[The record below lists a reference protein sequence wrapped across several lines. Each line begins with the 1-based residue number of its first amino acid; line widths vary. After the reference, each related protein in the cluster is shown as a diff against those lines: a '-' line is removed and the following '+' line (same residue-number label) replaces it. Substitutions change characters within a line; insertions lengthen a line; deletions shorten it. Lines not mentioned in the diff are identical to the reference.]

1 MRKRKQTIW
10 KWLIAVL
17 LLAAG
22 ITLLVTFI
30 KRNSGVLPEGKWIA
44 REDGYLLY
52 TYLYGTDAKVPSFDL
67 GAETDY
73 EEYLTFHEMELMFSL
88 LEEQFPIYEGEIEN
102 IKETY
107 FTKQYKADSPVL
119 AEDFFP
125 SFHMLWSVLHPD
137 TLLYK
142 EQGLLLAYGKDVREL
157 DDTPVAEN
165 QVLLAKEG
173 DNKLRLTLYD
183 TSEALEG
190 REDFWQ
196 NPLYTGHSYLAV
208 DGVLLFDMKDYGE
221 RTVMG
226 YDEAELGMVLDE
238 EIRLKEETAAGTF
251 LLPACWISSNQ
262 PGALWI
268 TYSDYQFCIEPAEE
282 GVHLQ
287 DGSLYEAFED
297 VADFHFEEGKLFYIV
312 TYDNRIS
319 GKLLSVS
326 DDRIELEG
334 LGFYSYDEN
343 LPVYKLYGQ
352 REYYTK
358 TDLKIGYDFTDFV
371 LDADGMIVAGLVTR
385 EERMDTIRVV
395 IKTTEFA
402 SAYHESISFTCD
414 SDFLL
419 NEERHLAGEVITI
432 NPDDERFINERMYI
446 RPETNLARTSIT
458 SIQRSQGT
466 PAYRGNFEIAKTS
479 DGLLLINELLLEEYL
494 YSVVPSE
501 MPASYPTEALKA
513 QAVSARTY
521 AYQRMLRSGIKK
533 YGAHVDDSAAFQ
545 VYNNIQ
551 ESETTTIAIRETQGL
566 IAVKNGDLAESYY
579 YSTSC
584 GFGTDIDTWHSSN
597 GVNYDYLVARH
608 LNPNEEAGPT
618 AEQMTQEETLR
629 NYLSNVNENDF
640 ESGEGWYRWQYDT
653 DLNIDRLNDNLLKRY
668 EADTKCVL
676 VLNASGNYTSAKPPT
691 FTEINRIVVV
701 KRESGG
707 VIDELVIE
715 GKEGTVKVIGEHA
728 VRYVLAND
736 GNEGGNKV
744 TRNNAS
750 DSSVTTMIPSAF
762 CFLDVEVD
770 PETNAVIAYRVT
782 GGGFGHGIGL
792 SQNGARAMALAGWDY
807 ETILRFF
814 YDGID
819 LVDQYEVK

>member
-1 MRKRKQTIW
+1 MRKRKQNIW
-10 KWLIAVL
+10 KWLVAVL

-22 ITLLVTFI
+22 VTLLVSAI
-30 KRNSGVLPEGKWIA
+30 KRNTGIVPEGKWIA

-52 TYLYGTDAKVPSFDL
+52 TYLYATDGEVSSFTLQADDS
-67 GAETDY
+67 E

-107 FTKQYKADSPVL
+107 FTKHYKADSPVL

-125 SFHMLWSVLHPD
+125 SFHMLWSVLYPD

-157 DDTPVAEN
+157 DDVPVDEN
-165 QVLLAKEG
+165 KVLLAKEG
-173 DNKLRLTLYD
+173 DNKLRLTLYE
-183 TSEALEG
+183 TSEALKG
-190 REDFWQ
+190 REDFWN
-196 NPLYTGHSYLAV
+196 NPLYTGHSYLAA

-226 YDEAELGMVLDE
+226 YDEEELGMVLDE
-238 EIRLKEETAAGTF
+238 QVSLKEETAAGSF
-251 LLPACWISSNQ
+251 VLPACWISSNQ

-268 TYSDYQFCIEPAEE
+268 TYSDYQFCIEQAED

-297 VADFHFEEGKLFYIV
+297 VADFHFEDGKLSYIV
-312 TYDNRIS
+312 TYDNKVS

-385 EERMDTIRVV
+385 EEKMDTIRVV

-419 NEERHLAGEVITI
+419 NEERHLAGEVITVTK
-432 NPDDERFINERMYI
+432 DDERFINERMYI

-466 PAYRGNFEIAKTS
+466 PAYRGNFEIARTS

-513 QAVSARTY
+513 QAISARTY

-597 GVNYDYLVARH
+597 GVNYDYLIARH
-608 LNPNEEAGPT
+608 LNPNGEAEPT
-618 AEQMTQEETLR
+618 AEQMMEEETFR
-629 NYLSNVNENDF
+629 NYLSTVNESDF
-640 ESGEGWYRWQYDT
+640 ESEEGWYRWQYDT
-653 DLNIDRLNDNLLKRY
+653 DLNIDRLNDNLVKRY
-668 EADTKCVL
+668 EADSKWVFVL
-676 VLNASGNYTSAKPPT
+676 DGSGNYISAKPPV
-691 FTEINRIVVV
+691 FTAINRIAVV

-736 GNEGGNKV
+736 GNAGGNKV

-750 DSSVTTMIPSAF
+750 DSSITTMLPSAF

-770 PETNAVIAYRVT
+770 PETNSIISYRVT

-792 SQNGARAMALAGWDY
+792 SQNGARHMALAGWDY

>member
-1 MRKRKQTIW
+1 MRKRKQNIW
-10 KWLIAVL
+10 KWFVVVL

-22 ITLLVTFI
+22 ITLLVSAL
-30 KRNSGVLPEGKWIA
+30 KRNTGSVPEGKWIT

-52 TYLYGTDAKVPSFDL
+52 TYLCVTDGEVSSFALQADESL
-67 GAETDY
+67 

-102 IKETY
+102 IKATY
-107 FTKQYKADSPVL
+107 FTKHYKADSPVL

-125 SFHMLWSVLHPD
+125 SFHMLWNVLYPD

-157 DDTPVAEN
+157 DDVPVGEN
-165 QVLLAKEG
+165 KVLLAKEG
-173 DNKLRLTLYD
+173 DNKLRLTLYE
-183 TSEALEG
+183 TSEALKG
-190 REDFWQ
+190 REDFWN
-196 NPLYTGHSYLAV
+196 NPLYTGHSYLVA

-226 YDEAELGMVLDE
+226 YDEEELGMVLDE
-238 EIRLKEETAAGTF
+238 QVSLKEETATGSF
-251 LLPACWISSNQ
+251 SLPACWISSNQ
-262 PGALWI
+262 PEALWI
-268 TYSDYQFCIEPAEE
+268 TYSDYQFCIESAEE
-282 GVHLQ
+282 GVYLQ

-297 VADFHFEEGKLFYIV
+297 VADFYFEEGKLSYIV
-312 TYDNRIS
+312 TYDNRVS

-334 LGFYSYDEN
+334 LGFYTYDEN

-432 NPDDERFINERMYI
+432 NPDDERFVNERMYI

-513 QAVSARTY
+513 QAVSARSPSFT
-521 AYQRMLRSGIKK
+521 
-533 YGAHVDDSAAFQ
+533 
-545 VYNNIQ
+545 
-551 ESETTTIAIRETQGL
+551 AISPWVSL
-566 IAVKNGDLAESYY
+566 MA
-579 YSTSC
+579 
-584 GFGTDIDTWHSSN
+584 
-597 GVNYDYLVARH
+597 
-608 LNPNEEAGPT
+608 
-618 AEQMTQEETLR
+618 M
-629 NYLSNVNENDF
+629 
-640 ESGEGWYRWQYDT
+640 
-653 DLNIDRLNDNLLKRY
+653 
-668 EADTKCVL
+668 
-676 VLNASGNYTSAKPPT
+676 
-691 FTEINRIVVV
+691 VVV
-701 KRESGG
+701 S
-707 VIDELVIE
+707 
-715 GKEGTVKVIGEHA
+715 
-728 VRYVLAND
+728 
-736 GNEGGNKV
+736 
-744 TRNNAS
+744 
-750 DSSVTTMIPSAF
+750 
-762 CFLDVEVD
+762 
-770 PETNAVIAYRVT
+770 
-782 GGGFGHGIGL
+782 L
-792 SQNGARAMALAGWDY
+792 S
-807 ETILRFF
+807 
-814 YDGID
+814 
-819 LVDQYEVK
+819 